1 MAVTPN
7 SIITPQTVKANTVVC
22 TAANT
27 DYDDE
32 PANVGG
38 ALITAGA
45 NGARVTKIT
54 AIPRATVTAT
64 QLQLYRDGD
73 GSGTAKRFFDSA
85 LMSAYTMAATTVVS
99 AEVDFGYSDA
109 SPLILAPGEKVY
121 PAIGIGLTAG
131 VVFVAE
137 WADY

>member
-1 MAVTPN
+1 MAVTAN
-7 SIITPQTVKANTVVC
+7 SIITPQTPKAATVVA
-22 TAANT
+22 TAANS
-27 DYDDE
+27 DYDDV
-32 PANVGG
+32 PANAAG

-45 NGARVTKIT
+45 NGARVTKLY

-73 GSGTAKRFFDSA
+73 GSGAAKRLFDSA
-85 LMSAYTMAATTVVS
+85 LMAAYTMAQTTE
-99 AEVDFGYSDA
+99 APTTDFGYSDDN
-109 SPLILAPGEKVY
+109 PLILAAGEKVY
-121 PAIGIGLTAG
+121 PAIGVALAGG